1 MAGKVAAIHPNA
13 SQKLIHR
20 FLMLKWVSALL
31 ARILYRVDKFLFRL
45 TRGRFVITRF
55 AGLPIIQLTTTGAKT
70 GKARTMP
77 LVGIPDGEKIALIA
91 SNFGQNHNPGWYYN
105 LKVHPI
111 CLVRFDGK
119 AMNYVAHEAIDAEY
133 EKYFQ
138 LALSYY
144 AGYQK
149 YRERAAPRHIPVMV
163 LEPKK

>member
-1 MAGKVAAIHPNA
+1 MAGKVATIHPNA
-13 SQKLIHR
+13 LQKNIHR
-20 FLMLKWVSALL
+20 FLMQKWVSALL

-55 AGLPIIQLTTTGAKT
+55 AGLPIVQLTTTGAKT

-77 LVGIPDGEKIALIA
+77 LVGIPDGENFALIA
-91 SNFGQNHNPGWYYN
+91 SNFGQRHNPGWYYN

-111 CLVRFDGK
+111 CLVRHDGK
-119 AMNYVAHEAIDAEY
+119 AIHYVAHEAIDAEY

-138 LALSYY
+138 LAISYY
-144 AGYQK
+144 TGYQK
-149 YRERAAPRHIPVMV
+149 YRERAAHRHIPVMV

>member
-1 MAGKVAAIHPNA
+1 MAGKVAAIYPNA
-13 SQKLIHR
+13 LQKTIHR

-45 TRGRFVITRF
+45 TGGRFVITRF
-55 AGLPIIQLTTTGAKT
+55 AGLPIIQLTTTGAKSR
-70 GKARTMP
+70 KARTMP
-77 LVGIPDGEKIALIA
+77 LVGIPDGERFALIA
-91 SNFGQNHNPGWYYN
+91 SNFGQKHNPGWYYN
-105 LKVHPI
+105 LKENPI

-119 AMNYVAHEAIDAEY
+119 AKNFVAHEAIDSEY

-138 LALSYY
+138 LAISYY

-149 YRERAAPRHIPVMV
+149 YQERARHRHIPVMV